1 MINFLVKLSE
11 SDKRVLIALC
21 LVFIILFVIV
31 GYLVKLIRYIIRK
44 KADFVEN
51 SMYDLLDANVIEDK
65 KHFRKV
71 SWKKNRVR
79 FYFDARVPVIFILLS
94 LFIILLYMCVVGFDI
109 SFIIDYNKELKFTLD
124 WSETGDI
131 LLGFIPV
138 LAEWPKVV
146 DIPTFHF
153 DRFDAWLVYIFDI
166 GMIYGLIHFF
176 LCSTFFLARNIRTI
190 TVANEYFKKDLN
202 KLKEAK
208 LQARG
213 IHTKE
218 PSEEMKEE
226 ITKAS

>member
-21 LVFIILFVIV
+21 LIFIIVFVIV
-31 GYLVKLIRYIIRK
+31 GYLVKLIRYIISK

-79 FYFDARVPVIFILLS
+79 FYFDARLPVLFILLS
-94 LFIILLYMCVVGFDI
+94 IFIIFLYMCVVGFNFD
-109 SFIIDYNKELKFTLD
+109 FILNYNKELKFTLD

-146 DIPTFHF
+146 DVPTFHF
-153 DRFDAWLVYIFDI
+153 DRFDAWLVYIFDL
-166 GMIYGLIHFF
+166 GMLYGLIHFF
-176 LCSTFFLARNIRTI
+176 LCSTFYMARNIRTI
-190 TVANEYFKKDLN
+190 KVANEYFKKDLN

-218 PSEEMKEE
+218 PSEELKEE
-226 ITKAS
+226 IKKSS